1 MKTKIT
7 SANGHDAYEL
17 GYLVGSK
24 QMTIRDFE
32 VIDWENDYK
41 QYRRGYNTGYQH
53 WYKQFRQIKRP
64 KRATKKVDL

>member
-24 QMTIRDFE
+24 QMTIRDFC
-32 VIDWENDYK
+32 VVDWESDYYF
-41 QYRRGYNTGYQH
+41 YRRGYNAGIQRWYQ
-53 WYKQFRQIKRP
+53 QNKRKT
-64 KRATKKVDL
+64 KRATNDRK

>member
-32 VIDWENDYK
+32 VIDWENDYPF
-41 QYRRGYNTGYQH
+41 YRRGYNAGAQKYFRSQQN
-53 WYKQFRQIKRP
+53 KQQI
-64 KRATKKVDL
+64 KKVDL